1 MAQTEKFNLVD
12 YYYRSKHD
20 VIVSYK
26 GPFDKNALNLIGN
39 YIRSIISMNPRA
51 SKKVFK
57 VFIELAQNISQ
68 YSAEKNVI
76 GDYVGA
82 GVGSLVI
89 VDFQDYLQVVTG
101 NLIKNENITPVID
114 KSELINTLDKEGLRK
129 LKREHLMQNDHKR
142 TGADIGLIQLA
153 ITSDNPLD
161 IEISPIDKKCSFFT
175 IRVKINKSDH

>member
-1 MAQTEKFNLVD
+1 MGQDETFNLVE
-12 YYYRSKHD
+12 YYFRSQHN

-26 GPFDKNALNLIGN
+26 GPFDKNAMKLIGN
-39 YIRSIISMNPRA
+39 YIRDIISMNPQG

-68 YSAEKNVI
+68 YSAEKNII

-89 VDFQDYLQVVTG
+89 VDFQDHILIVTG
-101 NLIKNENITPVID
+101 NLINNENIAPVID
-114 KSELINTLDKEGLRK
+114 KCDLINTLDKEGLRK
-129 LKREHLMQNDHKR
+129 LKREQLKENDYTR

-161 IEISPIDKKCSFFT
+161 IEINPIDNKCSFFT
-175 IRVKINKSDH
+175 IRVRINKSSN

>member
-1 MAQTEKFNLVD
+1 MEQNDKFNLVE
-12 YYYRSKHD
+12 YYFRSEHN

-26 GPFDKNALNLIGN
+26 GPFDKNAMSLIGN
-39 YIRSIISMNPRA
+39 YIRGIISINPQG

-68 YSAEKNVI
+68 YSAEKNII

-89 VDFQDYLQVVTG
+89 VDYPDYLQVVTG
-101 NLIKNENITPVID
+101 NLIKNENIEPVIN
-114 KSELINTLDKEGLRK
+114 KCELINTLDKEGLRK
-129 LKREHLMQNDHKR
+129 LKRERLKKNDYGR
-142 TGADIGLIQLA
+142 NGADIGLIQLA

-161 IEISPIDKKCSFFT
+161 IEINPIDKTSSFFT
-175 IRVKINKSDH
+175 IRVRINKSAN

>member
-1 MAQTEKFNLVD
+1 MALNEKFNLVE
-12 YYYRSKHD
+12 YYYRSKHN

-26 GPFDKNALNLIGN
+26 GPFDKNAMNLIGN
-39 YIRSIISMNPRA
+39 YIRGIISMNPLA

-68 YSAEKNVI
+68 YSAEKNII
-76 GDYVGA
+76 GDFIGA

-89 VDFQDYLQVVTG
+89 VEFENYLQLVTG
-101 NLIKNENITPVID
+101 NLIKNENINPVID
-114 KSELINTLDKEGLRK
+114 KCELINTLDKEGLRK
-129 LKREHLMQNDHKR
+129 LKREHLMQNDAER